1 MRTWM
6 VLFFSLSAFFST
18 AFVQAEILSTAPHP
32 QATATAAPALEVV
45 IPAYVYVHLVER
57 NAEHLSQALLQAEQ
71 YAQANTGTLKAPVL
85 VVLNGEE
92 IAAFERKH
100 YREQKQL
107 VDLAARLAAF
117 EIIEIRVCETT
128 LEERFVHRSELPS
141 FLQPIKNGAAY
152 LTEKKRQGYTSL

>member
-6 VLFFSLSAFFST
+6 LLFFSLSALFATT
-18 AFVQAEILSTAPHP
+18 ALHAETLSTASHSH
-32 QATATAAPALEVV
+32 ATETAQPAVEVI
-45 IPAYVYVHLVER
+45 IPSYVYVQLIER
-57 NAEHLSQALLQAEQ
+57 SAEHLNQALLQAEQ
-71 YAQANTGTLKAPVL
+71 YAQANASTLKAPVL

-107 VDLAARLAAF
+107 VDLAARLSAF
-117 EIIEIRVCETT
+117 EIIEIRVCEKT
-128 LEERFVHRSELPS
+128 LEERLVHRSELPS

-152 LTEKKRQGYTSL
+152 LAEKQRQGYASL